1 MFFVTFSIFKTKKR
15 VPDPIRQEKNA
26 RADWQTHESFETN

>member
-15 VPDPIRQEKNA
+15 VPDPHPPGEERHGRLA
-26 RADWQTHESFETN
+26 THESFETD